1 MTDGYAL
8 QSILAGNAGVI
19 GRGAGLKKRAYQPM
33 PPQDPNMMPPG
44 GMPPEMGGMPPEM
57 MQGGMPP
64 EMGGMPMMVAEMPV
78 DEFKQML
85 REVVA
90 DVMTGGDGGG
100 ESADPNEERLS
111 RVEQMLEMMA
121 GALGLPDPE
130 AMGGDMAPQGPPM
143 MGPPG
148 AGMPAMGMEQ
158 QASAVGHK
166 PMSLADMIIS
176 HSR

>member
-1 MTDGYAL
+1 
-8 QSILAGNAGVI
+8 
-19 GRGAGLKKRAYQPM
+19 
-33 PPQDPNMMPPG
+33 
-44 GMPPEMGGMPPEM
+44 
-57 MQGGMPP
+57 
-64 EMGGMPMMVAEMPV
+64 MMVAEMPV